1 VAEPCFKCEAELVP
15 SARFCHRCGAPTL
28 TVGSGRH
35 LVVPA
40 TPEARAEI
48 KEVVRSA
55 SQQPT
60 ATRMIQTVM
69 MPQLPKSRTPPKPPL
84 WYRFMTA
91 RLWRRPL
98 VWVGVAVLAASTVV
112 LAVVDDMQDR
122 AQQQVGLQRIVTR
135 LSTRCFRDSR
145 PRIEAYVARIQAS
158 SGGTD
163 SLLDSATLLEFIVRG
178 MRLPQGDC
186 SHIVE
191 ALSRPDR
198 FELLFRAPRP

>member
-1 VAEPCFKCEAELVP
+1 MAEPCFKCDAELVP

-35 LVVPA
+35 PGVQA

-69 MPQLPKSRTPPKPPL
+69 MPQLPKSRTPRKPPL
-84 WYRFMTA
+84 WYWLLTA
-91 RLWRRPL
+91 RVWRRPL
-98 VWVGVAVLAASTVV
+98 VWVGIAVLAASTVV
-112 LAVVDDMQDR
+112 LAVVDDMQDK
-122 AQQQVGLQRIVTR
+122 AQQQTGLQRIVTR
-135 LSTRCFRDSR
+135 LSSRCFRDSR
-145 PRIEAYVARIQAS
+145 PQIEAYLARIQAA
-158 SGGTD
+158 SGGAD
-163 SLLDSATLLEFIVRG
+163 SILDAASLMDIIVRG

-186 SHIVE
+186 THIVE

-198 FELLFRAPRP
+198 FEVLFRPPRQ

>member
-28 TVGSGRH
+28 SVGSGRS
-35 LVVPA
+35 LAMQA

-55 SQQPT
+55 SAQPT
-60 ATRMIQTVM
+60 ATRMIQTVL
-69 MPQLPKSRTPPKPPL
+69 MPHLPQSRTPRKPPL
-84 WYRFMTA
+84 WYRLLTA

-98 VWVGVAVLAASTVV
+98 VWIAVVVLAATTVV
-112 LAVVDDMQDR
+112 LAVVDNMQDK
-122 AQQQVGLQRIVTR
+122 AQQQVGLQRIITR
-135 LSTRCFRDSR
+135 LSSRCFRDSR
-145 PRIEAYVARIQAS
+145 PQIEAYVARIQAS

-163 SLLDSATLLEFIVRG
+163 SLLDSATLMDFIVRG

-186 SHIVE
+186 THIVE